1 MNLTFHGTTLADI
14 SAQLSDF
21 LHDIGYSVI
30 NITSVDTNAVANDND
45 PTSGK
50 PSGEKASPASRR
62 QRTRKASASETSS
75 EDTEPK
81 KRRRGRKTTSEPTEP
96 ATSSEPDPTSPG
108 ETPGQDDKP
117 VTATASP
124 GRRGRAS
131 SASTDA
137 TSEETPEPTTRR
149 RRART
154 SGDAEDK
161 GAQGRRRTARA
172 ATPSPSDDLKDTDL
186 SKAASGLA
194 DATNPKV
201 VMDLL
206 EEFEVTKVGELE
218 GDARREFLTAAA
230 KIVADA

>member
-96 ATSSEPDPTSPG
+96 ATSSEP
-108 ETPGQDDKP
+108 
-117 VTATASP
+117 
-124 GRRGRAS
+124 
-131 SASTDA
+131 
-137 TSEETPEPTTRR
+137 EPTKRR
-149 RRART
+149 RRARST
-154 SGDAEDK
+154 EAPAETK
-161 GAQGRRRTARA
+161 GRTRRRASA
-172 ATPSPSDDLKDTDL
+172 ALSPSDDLKDTDL

-201 VMDLL
+201 VLDLL
-206 EEFEVTKVGELE
+206 EEFGVTKVGELK
-218 GDARREFLTAAA
+218 GDARREFLGWCNDM
-230 KIVADA
+230 VADA